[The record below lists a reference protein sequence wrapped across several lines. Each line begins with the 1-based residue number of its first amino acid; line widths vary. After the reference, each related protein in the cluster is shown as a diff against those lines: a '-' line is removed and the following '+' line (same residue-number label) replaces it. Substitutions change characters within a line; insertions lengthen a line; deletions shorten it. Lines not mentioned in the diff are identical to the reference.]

1 MCATRTATNFAACIG
16 PANKEKKQLMTEDV
30 NRQSELKKMA
40 LCDSCAGI
48 QRNWR
53 RAPGHAELLQGN
65 NRQEKRN
72 HGLVTVTSYR
82 CDRCGTAW
90 DYENNKVN
98 LHAGWSVV
106 GR

>member
-1 MCATRTATNFAACIG
+1 
-16 PANKEKKQLMTEDV
+16 MTKDLA
-30 NRQSELKKMA
+30 RQSELKKMA
-40 LCDSCAGI
+40 LCDGCSGI

-53 RAPGHAELLQGN
+53 RAPGHAELVQGA
-65 NRQEKRN
+65 NRKEEHG
-72 HGLVTVTSYR
+72 HGLVTITSYR

-90 DYENNKVN
+90 EYENDKTN